1 MLPLADASATQTA
14 AVCSIARIREGRIT
28 MEEDLT
34 EIQYLDLMIDPISA
48 NLLSSKLQSQQGAG
62 SAKRLFQS
70 MRRDCNSLV
79 VRDW

>member
-1 MLPLADASATQTA
+1 MLSDASAAQT
-14 AVCSIARIREGRIT
+14 AVCSIARICEGRIT
-28 MEEDLT
+28 MEEDLKD
-34 EIQYLDLMIDPISA
+34 IHWQYLDLMIDPISA

-70 MRRDCNSLV
+70 TRRDCNSLV